1 MHKEKKEKHFL
12 KKPIYEGGVKAMK
25 AFVKDNLKYPQK
37 AFDEKVEGS
46 VNLRYSIDYK
56 GKVTQVKVVS
66 GIGSGC
72 DKEAIRIVKMFEFE
86 VPKTRKAKVL
96 FHKKIS
102 IHFRLPKQVDKPV
115 QVASQVQYLLTPSP
129 EKQMDSLKKKQKKKD
144 SGSYSYSVT
153 IS

>member
-12 KKPIYEGGVKAMK
+12 KKPLYEGGVKAMK
-25 AFVKDNLKYPQK
+25 AFVKENLKYPQK
-37 AFDEKVEGS
+37 AFDKKVEGS

-86 VPKTRKAKVL
+86 VPKTWKAKVL

-102 IHFRLPKQVDKPV
+102 IHFRLPKQIDKPKQIV
-115 QVASQVQYLLTPSP
+115 SQVQYSITPNIKKQ
-129 EKQMDSLKKKQKKKD
+129 EKIPKEKQKKSTN
-144 SGSYSYSVT
+144 SGYSYT
-153 IS
+153 ITIP